1 MAERK
6 KYLSPAI
13 VNEQMSIMGLAVLR
27 TLLDTINKCSPPWYA
42 VVADEATDVANKEQF
57 NLSIRWVSDD
67 YDISEDPVGLYCLP
81 NTKADTLHSVLLHVV
96 YFHLICAEARPTMV
110 LPQCKV

>member
-13 VNEQMSIMGLAVLR
+13 VNEQMSIMGLDVLQ

-42 VVADEATDVANKEQF
+42 VVANEATDVVNREQF

-67 YDISEDPVGLYCLP
+67 YDISEDPVGLIVFPIQKLILS
-81 NTKADTLHSVLLHVV
+81 TL
-96 YFHLICAEARPTMV
+96 F
-110 LPQCKV
+110 

>member
-1 MAERK
+1 MK

-13 VNEQMSIMGLAVLR
+13 VNKQMPIMGLVVLQI
-27 TLLDTINKCSPPWYA
+27 LLDTINKCSPPWYA
-42 VVADEATDVANKEQF
+42 VVADEATDIEQF

-81 NTKADTLHSVLLHVV
+81 NTKADTLHSVLVDILTCCLLPLGMCRGQA
-96 YFHLICAEARPTMV
+96 YNGAATMQSV
-110 LPQCKV
+110 RN